1 MVAVVFQNQ
10 ALSASTGACSVV
22 QPDRSKY
29 RIMTENVYSKCVF
42 SVHARMEDLHEDS
55 RYFLMKTGLLPM
67 LSPNK
72 VMNHK
77 KEEMNPDY
85 R

>member
-1 MVAVVFQNQ
+1 
-10 ALSASTGACSVV
+10 
-22 QPDRSKY
+22 
-29 RIMTENVYSKCVF
+29 MTENVYSKCVF

-72 VMNHK
+72 VMNQK